1 VAAHLRVPTRLALVV
16 RAEVVAVGTE
26 ILLGQI
32 PNSNAQWIGE
42 RLAAIGVDVLHH
54 QAVGDNVERI
64 VDGLSLA
71 ASRAHVVIVTG
82 GLGPTQDDV
91 TREALAK
98 LAGVELE
105 RRPELERAIRDT
117 FARAGREMPKSNLVQ
132 ADVPVGARSIPAE
145 RGTAPGIVLEL
156 DGSRVYTLPGV
167 PAEMREMMERTVL
180 PELESLAGPAT
191 IVSRTIRCVGIA
203 ESRVAEI
210 LDDLFHGSTNP
221 TVAYLAGGGE
231 VRVRL
236 TAKAASVDEAGALL
250 APVARVVA
258 ERIGEF
264 VTSTSD
270 EELDE
275 VVGRLLRAAGRTIAC
290 AESLTGGS
298 FSARLARAPG
308 ASDYLLGSAVCYDVE
323 AKRSLLGVS
332 AETIDGP
339 GVVSRECAAEMAAGA
354 RKLFGA
360 DIVVSLTGAAG
371 PEPHDG
377 APPGTVWVGLHASL
391 DAGEVMYQRR
401 IKAFGDRGM
410 VVRWSE
416 QAGLDLVRRLLEGR
430 PLPDTEPVV
439 H

>member
-1 VAAHLRVPTRLALVV
+1 M
-16 RAEVVAVGTE
+16 RAEIVAVGTE

-42 RLAAIGVDVLHH
+42 RLAAIGVDVLYQ
-54 QAVGDNVERI
+54 QAVGDNVDRI
-64 VDGLSLA
+64 ADAISLA
-71 ASRAHVVIVTG
+71 ASRADVVIVTG

-91 TREALAK
+91 TRESLAK
-98 LAGVELE
+98 AAGVELE
-105 RRPELERAIRDT
+105 RRPELEQAIRDT
-117 FARAGREMPKSNLVQ
+117 FARASREMPESNLVQ
-132 ADVPVGARSIPAE
+132 ADVPAGARPIQAE
-145 RGTAPGIVLEL
+145 RGTAPGVVLDL
-156 DGSRVYTLPGV
+156 DGTRVYALPGV

-203 ESRVAEI
+203 ESRVAEM

-236 TAKAASVDEAGALL
+236 TAKAASVEEAGALL
-250 APVARVVA
+250 APLAREVA

-270 EELDE
+270 EELEE
-275 VVGRLLRAAGRTIAC
+275 VIGRLLRAAGKTIAC
-290 AESLTGGS
+290 AESLTGGAL
-298 FSARLARAPG
+298 SARLARAPG
-308 ASDYLLGSAVCYDVE
+308 ASDYLLGSAVSYSIE
-323 AKRSLLGVS
+323 AKRTILGVS
-332 AETIDGP
+332 QETIDGP

-354 RKLFGA
+354 RRLFGA
-360 DIVVSLTGAAG
+360 DVALSTTGAAG

-377 APPGTVWVGLHASL
+377 APPGTVWVAIDTRDVVH
-391 DAGEVMYQRR
+391 QRR
-401 IKAFGDRGM
+401 IRAPGDREM

-416 QAGLDLVRRLLEGR
+416 QAALDLARRLLEGL
-430 PLPDTEPVV
+430 PLPDVERVV

>member
-42 RLAAIGVDVLHH
+42 RLAAIGVDVLHN

-71 ASRAHVVIVTG
+71 ASRSDVVIVTG

-98 LAGVELE
+98 LGGVELE

-156 DGSRVYTLPGV
+156 DGTRVYTLPGV

-236 TAKAASVDEAGALL
+236 TAKAASVEEAGALL
-250 APVARVVA
+250 APLARVVA

-270 EELDE
+270 EDLDE
-275 VVGRLLRAAGRTIAC
+275 VVGRLFRAAGKTIAC
-290 AESLTGGS
+290 AESLTGGAL
-298 FSARLARAPG
+298 SARLAHAPG
-308 ASDYLLGSAVCYDVE
+308 ASDYLLGSAVCYSIE
-323 AKRSLLGVS
+323 AKGQILGVS
-332 AETIDGP
+332 QETIHGP

-354 RKLFGA
+354 RRLFGA
-360 DIVVSLTGAAG
+360 DVTLSTTGAAG

-377 APPGTVWVGLHASL
+377 AEPGTVWIAIQADGVAH
-391 DAGEVMYQRR
+391 ERR
-401 IKAFGDRGM
+401 IRAPGDRDM

-416 QAGLDLVRRLLEGR
+416 QAALDLARRHLEGL
-430 PLPDTEPVV
+430 PLPDADRVV

>member
-1 VAAHLRVPTRLALVV
+1 M

-26 ILLGQI
+26 LLLGQI
-32 PNSNAQWIGE
+32 ANTNARWISE
-42 RLAAIGVDVLHH
+42 RLAEIGVDVLHH
-54 QAVGDNVERI
+54 QAVGDHLPRI
-64 VDGLSLA
+64 VEALRLA
-71 ASRAHVVIVTG
+71 RSRADAVIVTG
-82 GLGPTQDDV
+82 GLGPTQDDI
-91 TREALAK
+91 TSDALAE
-98 LAGVELE
+98 VLE
-105 RRPELERAIRDT
+105 APLQRRAEIETLIREK
-117 FARAGREMPKSNLVQ
+117 FARAGREMPDSNLTQ
-132 ADVPVGARSIPAE
+132 ADVPAGARTIVPE
-145 RGTAPGIVLEL
+145 RGTAPGIVLDV
-156 DGSRVYTLPGV
+156 DGCRIYALPGV
-167 PAEMREMMERTVL
+167 PAEMREMMEGTVL
-180 PELESLAGPAT
+180 PELAAVAGPAA
-191 IVSRTIRCVGIA
+191 IVSRIVRCVGIA
-203 ESRVAEI
+203 ESRVAEL
-210 LDDLFHGSTNP
+210 LDDLFRSSTNP

-236 TAKAASVDEAGALL
+236 TAKAGSIEEASALL
-250 APVARVVA
+250 EPFVKQVA
-258 ERIGEF
+258 ERLGDF
-264 VTSTSD
+264 VTSVSD
-270 EELDE
+270 EELEE
-275 VVGRLLRAAGRTIAC
+275 VVGRLLRDAGKTIAC

-371 PEPHDG
+371 PESHDG

-391 DAGEVMYQRR
+391 DAGEVVYQRR
-401 IKAFGDRGM
+401 IKAFGDREM

-416 QAGLDLVRRLLEGR
+416 QAGLDLVRRLLESR

>member
-1 VAAHLRVPTRLALVV
+1 V
-16 RAEVVAVGTE
+16 RAEIVAVGTE

-64 VDGLSLA
+64 VEAIALA
-71 ASRAHVVIVTG
+71 ASRANVVVVTG

-91 TREALAK
+91 TRQALAAI
-98 LAGVELE
+98 AGVELE
-105 RRPELERAIRDT
+105 RRPELEEAIRET
-117 FARAGREMPKSNLVQ
+117 FARAGREMPESNLVQ
-132 ADVPVGARSIPAE
+132 ADLPGGARSIAAE
-145 RGTAPGIVLEL
+145 RGTAPGIAL
-156 DGSRVYTLPGV
+156 DLGETRVYALPGV
-167 PAEMREMMERTVL
+167 PAEMREMIQRAVL
-180 PELESLAGPAT
+180 PELEALAGPAA

-203 ESRVAEI
+203 ESRVAEM

-236 TAKAASVDEAGALL
+236 TAKAGSVQEAGALL
-250 APVARVVA
+250 APLAREVAG
-258 ERIGEF
+258 RIGEF

-270 EELDE
+270 EELEE

-290 AESLTGGS
+290 AESLTGGAL
-298 FSARLARAPG
+298 SARLAHAAG
-308 ASDYLLGSAVCYDVE
+308 ASDYLLGSAVCYSSD
-323 AKRSLLGVS
+323 AKREILGVTQK
-332 AETIDGP
+332 TIDGP
-339 GVVSRECAAEMAAGA
+339 GVVSLECAAEMAAGA
-354 RKLFGA
+354 RRLFGA
-360 DIVVSLTGAAG
+360 DVAISTTGAAG

-377 APPGTVWVGLHASL
+377 APPGTVWVAI
-391 DAGEVMYQRR
+391 DATDVTHQRR
-401 IKAFGDRGM
+401 IRAPGDRDM

-416 QAGLDLVRRLLEGR
+416 QAALDLVRRHLEGL
-430 PLPDTEPVV
+430 PLPDVERVV